1 MILKKY
7 SKIESTNI
15 EYKEKVEYGK
25 PKSWLKTVSAFAN
38 LQLDKLAKYGLAQM
52 GWPNGLALPQKLK

>member
-1 MILKKY
+1 MMTLFLALVKESS
-7 SKIESTNI
+7 SKFGE
-15 EYKEKVEYGK
+15 
-25 PKSWLKTVSAFAN
+25 TVSAFAN